1 MIARR
6 CHVSGRVQRVF
17 FRASTRERARELGV
31 TGYAK
36 NLPDGRVEV
45 LACGEPR
52 SVGQL
57 CEWLSIGPPGA
68 EVTAVEVVEVTIET
82 LGNLPGDFHTA

>member
-6 CHVSGRVQRVF
+6 CHGSGRVQGVF
-17 FRASTRERARELGV
+17 FRASTRARARELGV

-45 LACGEPR
+45 VACGEPHA
-52 SVGQL
+52 VGQL
-57 CEWLSIGPPGA
+57 CEWLWIGPPGA
-68 EVTAVEVVEVTIET
+68 EVTAVDVVEITMEA
-82 LGNLPGDFHTA
+82 LGPMPGDFRTA